1 MPYRE
6 NGKKLIMHDG
16 ILENLLFQDHH
27 LIKKTK
33 SKINSNDLHKVQ
45 IIIKY
50 KKPTSQ
56 SYFEKV
62 FKNSNLDWKTF
73 YFLPRVAT
81 VDTATCFSVHVT
93 QQCFVS
99 K

>member
-50 KKPTSQ
+50 KNLRPNLTLKRFLKTPT
-56 SYFEKV
+56 
-62 FKNSNLDWKTF
+62 
-73 YFLPRVAT
+73 
-81 VDTATCFSVHVT
+81 
-93 QQCFVS
+93 
-99 K
+99 